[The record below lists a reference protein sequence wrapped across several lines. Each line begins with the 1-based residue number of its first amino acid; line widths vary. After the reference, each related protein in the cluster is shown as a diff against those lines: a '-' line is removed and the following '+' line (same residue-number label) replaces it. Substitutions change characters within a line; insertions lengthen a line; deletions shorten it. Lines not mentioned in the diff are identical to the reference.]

1 MPRMGRVKLARWS
14 LTASVFSMDF
24 KHILITGGAGF
35 VGSNLALL
43 LKRSFANVR
52 VTALD
57 NLKRR
62 GGELNLPRLA
72 ASDVGF
78 VHGDVRS
85 PEDLDDAG
93 GFDRLIDCSAE
104 PAVTA
109 GTTGSPMYVLNT
121 NLGGTINCL
130 EAARARGAAVLFLST
145 SRVYPIGAV
154 NALRYHEDETR
165 FVWDGDDE
173 VPGFSTRGIGEDFP
187 LDGARSFYGASKL
200 ACELVLREY
209 VHSYGLRALV
219 NRCGVIAGP
228 WQMGRVEQGVVT
240 LWVACHEFGKPLRYI
255 GFGGQGKQV
264 RDLLHV
270 EDLFDLLVL
279 QMHRPSDW
287 DGRAYNVGGGPQ
299 ISVSLRE
306 LTGLCESATGK
317 SISIDPEP
325 RTSDVD
331 VRLYVTDT
339 ANAQRDFTWRPQRS
353 VEQIVTDTC
362 QWVRAHRDRL
372 EPILG

>member
-1 MPRMGRVKLARWS
+1 
-14 LTASVFSMDF
+14 MDF
-24 KHILITGGAGF
+24 GHILITGGAGF

-62 GGELNLPRLA
+62 GGELNLSRLD
-72 ASDVGF
+72 ASGIGF
-78 VHGDVRS
+78 IHGDVRN
-85 PEDLDDAG
+85 PEDLANASE
-93 GFDRLIDCSAE
+93 FDLLIDCSAE
-104 PAVTA
+104 PAVAA

-121 NLGGTINCL
+121 NLIGTINCL

-145 SRVYPIGAV
+145 SRVYPMGVV
-154 NALRYHEDETR
+154 NALRYQEAETR
-165 FVWDGDDE
+165 FAWDGNDD
-173 VPGFSTRGIGEDFP
+173 VPGFSARGIAEDFP

-209 VHSYGLRALV
+209 VHSYGLPALV

-228 WQMGRVEQGVVT
+228 WQMGKVEQGVVT

-279 QMHRPSDW
+279 QMQRPSDW
-287 DGRAYNVGGGPQ
+287 DGRAYNVGGGLD

-306 LTGLCESATGK
+306 LTGLCESATAK
-317 SISIDPEP
+317 SISIDAEP

-331 VRLYVTDT
+331 VRLYITD
-339 ANAQRDFTWRPQRS
+339 AARARRDFAWSPQRG
-353 VEQIVTDTC
+353 VEQIVNDTC
-362 QWVRAHRDRL
+362 QWVRDHRDRL